1 MHPDWIPLSEVGKRP
16 YGEAV
21 ALFRKHVNP
30 GLVTLLE
37 MGEYTA
43 IDPQEG
49 WTIKEQEH
57 QSHMSGKDGIEVRTL
72 GVTHFDSRTGTLV
85 PD

>member
-1 MHPDWIPLSEVGKRP
+1 MRVW
-16 YGEAV
+16 V
-21 ALFRKHVNP
+21 ASVKTEDGYELRRIA
-30 GLVTLLE
+30 E
-37 MGEYTA
+37 SA

-57 QSHMSGKDGIEVRTL
+57 QSHLSGKDGVEVRTL